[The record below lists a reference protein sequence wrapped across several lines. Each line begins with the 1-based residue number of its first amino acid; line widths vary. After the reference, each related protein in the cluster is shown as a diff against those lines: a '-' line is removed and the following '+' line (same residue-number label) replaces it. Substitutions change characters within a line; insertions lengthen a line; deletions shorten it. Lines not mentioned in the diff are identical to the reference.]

1 MEPDK
6 KLESLAHR
14 IEILERRFVQSS
26 SLGMYLKSEDESQFT
41 QLVAES
47 IALIDSLLGED
58 NNFSHEIAG
67 TVNNG
72 SGGYIEGP
80 SYACVQKTRGLI
92 TAAANHLMRVKNLSP
107 KATPANPSS
116 YVDPGRLAE
125 LKSVTSSEFDLTRL
139 VRLCEELNIAYANS
153 CFMTIAMLVRA
164 IVDHVPPIFRQLAFA
179 QIVNNYAGSRSFKGS
194 MQHLDA
200 SLRHIAD
207 AHLHTHIRPREVL
220 PTFTQVDFRSD
231 LDVLLAEVIR
241 VLKPQ

>member
-6 KLESLAHR
+6 ELESLAR
-14 IEILERRFVQSS
+14 QIASLEERFVQSS
-26 SLGMYLKSEDESQFT
+26 SLGMYLNSEDEAQFS

-47 IALIDSLLGED
+47 ISLIDSLLGED
-58 NNFSHEIAG
+58 NTFSCNIAR

-72 SGGYIEGP
+72 SGAYIEGP

-92 TAAANHLMRVKNLSP
+92 TAAANHLKRVKSLSP
-107 KATPANPSS
+107 KTTPTNPSS
-116 YVDPGRLAE
+116 YVDPGRLTE

-139 VRLCEELNIAYANS
+139 VRLCEELNVAHANNS
-153 CFMTIAMLVRA
+153 MMTIAILVRA
-164 IVDHVPPIFRQLAFA
+164 IVDHVPPILGQLAFTHV
-179 QIVNNYAGSRSFKGS
+179 VNNYAGSKSFKGS

-200 SLRHIAD
+200 SLRNIAD
-207 AHLHTHIRPREVL
+207 AYLHTHVRSREVL

-241 VLKPQ
+241 KLKT